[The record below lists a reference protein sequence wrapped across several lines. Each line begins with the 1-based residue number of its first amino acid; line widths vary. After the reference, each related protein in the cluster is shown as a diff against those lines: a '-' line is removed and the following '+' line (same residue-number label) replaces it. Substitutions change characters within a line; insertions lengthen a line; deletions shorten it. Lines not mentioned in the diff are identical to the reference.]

1 MSFQHKGDHDFEQCG
16 GEATL
21 GDVLREVWAGRVWVL
36 AGLVIGLACAFG
48 MMEAAVPH
56 YAAQMVLAPASPME
70 MGAARDEDGAGKN
83 AEALSYE
90 RFEASFKGVAVAGL
104 LLRDPEITAGLA
116 ADKAFGFSKSEP
128 AWSAEKLA
136 EYIARRVEVDPVGE
150 SSLRVLRYLH
160 PDKEFGVMFLQ
171 RLHNVSDGLIRH
183 GLRREVNERIAYLNK
198 AVAENNNPEH
208 RRALTD
214 LLMEQERL
222 RMLVSIDQPYAA
234 SVVVPAA
241 ASVKVRWP
249 DVFLVYAGFGFA
261 GALVGFVL
269 YSARRALAR
278 DVFAVLPQR
287 KVKQQE
293 WFFPESGNNNEKP
306 RPLTEKAARRK
317 KTPDDQVPPSEAAE

>member
-1 MSFQHKGDHDFEQCG
+1 MSRNSIEHEIETVESEQ
-16 GEATL
+16 TL
-21 GDVLREVWAGRVWVL
+21 GALMREIWAGRAWVL
-36 AGLVIGLACAFG
+36 AGALIGLVVAFVL
-48 MMEAAVPH
+48 MQAAVPH
-56 YAAQMVLAPASPME
+56 YAAQMVLAPASPMNMASGSDE
-70 MGAARDEDGAGKN
+70 DAARPS
-83 AEALSYE
+83 AETMSYE

-116 ADKAFGFSKSEP
+116 RDKAFVFSKSED

-150 SSLRVLRYLH
+150 SSLRILRYLH
-160 PDKEFGVMFLQ
+160 PDGEFAVMFLQ

-198 AVAENNNPEH
+198 AIVENHNPEH

-234 SVVVPAA
+234 ALVVPAA
-241 ASVKVRWP
+241 ASVKAHWP
-249 DVFLVYAGFGFA
+249 DGFLVYAGFGFA
-261 GALVGFVL
+261 GALLGFVMF
-269 YSARRALAR
+269 SSWRAGQR
-278 DVFAVLPQR
+278 DVLAVLPQR
-287 KVKQQE
+287 KVRQQE

-306 RPLTEKAARRK
+306 RPLTEKKRYSA
-317 KTPDDQVPPSEAAE
+317 KTDDEDAPSEAAE